1 MVGGIYSPNHQ
12 TSRLVVADCRM
23 VHRTVRCTP
32 DMSGAPATSP
42 GRWDST
48 VGASNFWARLAV
60 RCTPDKYCRLSG
72 APSRAC
78 LTSARFRRALNAHA
92 GDRWRK
98 VAVAP
103 LAHRTV
109 RCTPDNPVNYSRAN
123 SRDWRVLEPLFLGAP
138 DTVRCTLDSPVNYRR
153 APLDFPEGEEF
164 SVKSP
169 GAPDTVRWH
178 TGQSGAPDQRCLRL
192 SLALFVES
200 HTWYFYWLSVNL

>member
-1 MVGGIYSPNHQ
+1 VVGGIYSPNHQ

-32 DMSGAPATSP
+32 DISDAPATSP

-48 VGASNFWARLAV
+48 VGASDFWARLAV

-72 APSRAC
+72 APSRVC
-78 LTSARFRRALNAHA
+78 LTSARFWRALNAPA

-98 VAVAP
+98 VAVVP

-109 RCTPDNPVNYSRAN
+109 RCTPDMSRG
-123 SRDWRVLEPLFLGAP
+123 WRVPEPLFLGAP
-138 DTVRCTLDSPVNYRR
+138 DTVRCTPDSPVNYSE
-153 APLDFPEGEEF
+153 APLDIPEGDEF
-164 SVKSP
+164 DLESS
-169 GAPDTVRWH
+169 GTPDTVRWC

-200 HTWYFYWLSVNL
+200 NSWSFYWLRLNL